1 MYDSARSCG
10 SEAQTERF
18 LWLDNYS
25 TNGTTTSLAKGNL
38 LDFHHLE
45 PGIIASSHIPS
56 TPGVDLEVYKNARP
70 S

>member
-1 MYDSARSCG
+1 MYYSARSCG
-10 SEAQTERF
+10 SEAQTQRF

-25 TNGTTTSLAKGNL
+25 TNRTTTSLAKGKVL
-38 LDFHHLE
+38 HFHHLE

-56 TPGVDLEVYKNARP
+56 TPEVDLEDYKNARP